1 MIKPRIHRLHIV
13 SLAVLLL
20 FAYAGSA
27 AATQATVLTNLGGLA
42 EGSLTGLD
50 AVLQLRAPDEV
61 RIIGPMQQ
69 YDIPLASIRQ
79 ISIDFPRLVIE
90 TETGVVIGPYS
101 AFLGIADVLSLTT
114 ASGTLRIP
122 LTSVRAIALNGRA
135 LKAVPREWMGD
146 RFLSEPEI
154 VAASSLQVETCEDC
168 VITTT
173 PTTSTTS
180 TTTSSSTVVWNSITP
195 ETTVEESSEFPWWVG
210 VVAVAALV
218 ILLYS
223 LGSSGSSS

>member
-1 MIKPRIHRLHIV
+1 MIKPRIHRLRIATLV
-13 SLAVLLL
+13 ALLL
-20 FAYAGSA
+20 LAYAVSA

-69 YDIPLASIRQ
+69 YDIPLSSIRQ

-114 ASGTLRIP
+114 DTGTIQIPVTSLRA
-122 LTSVRAIALNGRA
+122 LALNGRA
-135 LKAVPREWMGD
+135 LKAVPREWMGN

-154 VAASSLQVETCEDC
+154 VAAAPLQVETCVDC
-168 VITTT
+168 VVK
-173 PTTSTTS
+173 TTSTTATTAS
-180 TTTSSSTVVWNSITP
+180 TTSDSTVVWNSITP
-195 ETTVEESSEFPWWVG
+195 ETTVEESSEFPWWLG
-210 VVAVAALV
+210 IVAVAALV